1 MKNIMLFLMA
11 LLMSSHVMAQ
21 ESQDK
26 TANVYLS
33 NDCGFLISNLHNIC
47 TTCIAHVC

>member
-21 ESQDK
+21 ESIV
-26 TANVYLS
+26 TGTNY
-33 NDCGFLISNLHNIC
+33 
-47 TTCIAHVC
+47 